1 MRLGKPPVRASDFT
15 DKTCAVRDK
24 LSLGITEC
32 TASPQGTVP
41 ALPPPIFADSNLS
54 VHAFALSATS
64 SEQIS
69 PLSSSSATSAGLKR
83 KRSRSQAT
91 PSPPPRSKAP
101 PGQAD
106 QSAHSGTIGFDPTS
120 PTFNP
125 THLRGDHAALWRS
138 MVVADMFRGRVLTS
152 ATAKEGLVAIQNAGI
167 QSGRRSISPAYLPY
181 SLPPPSDTPRQ
192 PTALSYLVIGPALRG
207 RFQPEEAQ
215 KRGVKPGAAFKKLI
229 AGQRV
234 WVSETASKAA
244 VVATNDVAKKKES
257 KKERAERHK
266 REKEEQALIVDGEGE
281 GSWVDPCDCMTPGQP
296 AKVSQ
301 DADAEDVVKLTGW

>member
-1 MRLGKPPVRASDFT
+1 
-15 DKTCAVRDK
+15 
-24 LSLGITEC
+24 
-32 TASPQGTVP
+32 
-41 ALPPPIFADSNLS
+41 
-54 VHAFALSATS
+54 
-64 SEQIS
+64 
-69 PLSSSSATSAGLKR
+69 
-83 KRSRSQAT
+83 
-91 PSPPPRSKAP
+91 
-101 PGQAD
+101 
-106 QSAHSGTIGFDPTS
+106 
-120 PTFNP
+120 
-125 THLRGDHAALWRS
+125 
-138 MVVADMFRGRVLTS
+138 MVVADMFRGGVLTS